1 MVDLQNIGTETS
13 LAELYPKI
21 DAFYENDLKHHR
33 IHVSDNLFL
42 SALELE
48 APAGSPGTSLQD
60 SSNTLVSLLWCFMT
74 PISVILKD
82 SCTIVW
88 I

>member
-1 MVDLQNIGTETS
+1 MVDLQHIGTETS

-48 APAGSPGTSLQD
+48 APAYKTLLTLWLSLQVELKL
-60 SSNTLVSLLWCFMT
+60 N
-74 PISVILKD
+74 ISTQNYSI
-82 SCTIVW
+82 T
-88 I
+88 